1 MNKIYDVIKFFFV
14 LVAFFSVT
22 VLIHTGD
29 AHGTSAYRIT
39 PVKNG
44 GTIEGT
50 VIFTGKEIPKTELV
64 FTKDAAHCGRTS
76 GAARLKV
83 NENGGVKN
91 AIVYLRNITQGK
103 GFTRT
108 ETPVLDQNECDF
120 VPRIMIV
127 PVNSELIIKNSDTVL
142 HNVHAYTP
150 GEERRTLFNIAQP
163 VKGQRTTIRST
174 HFSDAGLIMAT
185 CDAGHPWM
193 NAYIMVAAHPYY
205 TMTDET
211 GAFRIEDVPAGSYE
225 LVVWHEGVHI
235 LNKQIHDG
243 IVQQYVF
250 EEPYEL
256 TQPVTVQPDG
266 MVKTRVEF
274 SLR

>member
-1 MNKIYDVIKFFFV
+1 MNKIFNAIKYFSITVFL
-14 LVAFFSVT
+14 LVTIF
-22 VLIHTGD
+22 LIYTGD
-29 AHGTSAYRIT
+29 AQGLSTYRVA

-50 VIFTGKEIPKTELV
+50 VIYTGKEIPKTELF

-91 AIVYLRNITQGK
+91 AIVYLRNITNGK

-108 ETPVLDQNECDF
+108 ETPILDQSECDF
-120 VPRIMIV
+120 LPRIMIV

-163 VKGQRTTIRST
+163 VKGQRTTIRNT
-174 HFSDAGLIMAT
+174 HFSEPGLIMAT

-193 NAYIMVAAHPYY
+193 NAYIMVAEHPYY
-205 TMTDET
+205 TMTDEN
-211 GAFRIEDVPAGSYE
+211 GAFRLEDVPAGTYE

-235 LNKQIHDG
+235 VNKQIHDG
-243 IVQQYVF
+243 IVQEYVF
-250 EEPYEL
+250 EEPYEF
-256 TQPVTVQPDG
+256 TQPVTVQSDDV
-266 MVKTRVEF
+266 VKTGIEF